1 MAPSWSAVAANRKG
15 LFLSRMDDGVE
26 ESIEPLHIERMRNLL
41 KFTQVSSPPA
51 GSSEVFLV

>member
-1 MAPSWSAVAANRKG
+1 
-15 LFLSRMDDGVE
+15 MDDGVE